1 MQRIAIIS
9 VLTYGCFVGPSLARK
24 DFLRPPSSQ
33 VPVFSEP
40 VSVPGGVWFY
50 ETASLGSKVVQCNLV
65 APLSKDGAK
74 EDRILKIGILSKG
87 TLSFIIEDEY
97 LTLPLSPPFSRQP
110 LAARF

>member
-1 MQRIAIIS
+1 
-9 VLTYGCFVGPSLARK
+9 
-24 DFLRPPSSQ
+24 
-33 VPVFSEP
+33 
-40 VSVPGGVWFY
+40 
-50 ETASLGSKVVQCNLV
+50 LV